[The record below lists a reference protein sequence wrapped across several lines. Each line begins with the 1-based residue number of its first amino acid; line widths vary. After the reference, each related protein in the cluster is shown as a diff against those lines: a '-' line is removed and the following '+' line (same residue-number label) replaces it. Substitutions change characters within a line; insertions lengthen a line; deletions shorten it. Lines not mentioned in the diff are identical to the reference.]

1 MVDLPHCGLLCNIS
15 LEEVGGLYE
24 CQQIRYVPILFFHI
38 IALSIWQVLLKHIPP
53 FFRSY
58 RSTAIILF
66 AHKSQ
71 ESSNTLVTVDV
82 MPEQIKLRSI
92 FPCKDVVDVALF
104 TG

>member
-24 CQQIRYVPILFFHI
+24 CQQIRYVFCFSHYCLINLAGFI
-38 IALSIWQVLLKHIPP
+38 KTYPP